1 MKLSNFDY
9 DLPPQL
15 IAQHPSRQRDRSRLL
30 VLNRREEGVEHRIFS
45 QLPSYLSAGD
55 LLVLNQTKVIPA
67 RLKGVK
73 VGTGGK
79 VEIFLLNQVRGDEWR
94 VLVRPGKRV
103 RPGTKISIGGG
114 RLRAQ
119 ITDGGQDGY
128 RGVRFTAEG
137 DFWQILQELGEVP
150 LPPYIKRKPEPVDRL
165 RYQTV
170 YAQTEGAVAAPTA
183 GLHFTEELLERIGA
197 KGVKT
202 ASLILHVGWGTF
214 RPIKSEEISEHRMEA
229 EYYHIPSEV
238 CSAIRKVKS
247 NRGKIYAVGTTTVR
261 ALESWGQE
269 ENPREGWTS
278 LFIYP
283 PFNFKVVDGLITNFH
298 LPRTSLLMLVSAFA
312 GRERVLTAYAEAI
325 REGYRFYSYGDAM
338 LIL

>member
-1 MKLSNFDY
+1 MKLSDFDY
-9 DLPPQL
+9 DFPPKL
-15 IAQHPSRQRDRSRLL
+15 IAQYSPPQRDRSRLL
-30 VLNRREEGVEHRIFS
+30 VLNRKEGEIEHRIFS
-45 QLPSYLSAGD
+45 QLSSYLNDGD

-73 VGTGGK
+73 EGTGGR
-79 VEIFLLNQVRGDEWR
+79 VELLLLNGVRENEWK
-94 VLVRPGKRV
+94 VLVRPGRRV

-128 RGVRFTAEG
+128 RLVRFTAEG
-137 DFWQILQELGEVP
+137 DFWQILQEVGEIP
-150 LPPYIKRKPEPVDRL
+150 LPPYIKRKPEPADKL

-183 GLHFTEELLERIGA
+183 GLHFTKDLLGKIRA
-197 KGVKT
+197 KGVKVG
-202 ASLILHVGWGTF
+202 SLILHVGWGTF
-214 RPIKSEEISEHRMEA
+214 RPVKSEEITEHRMES
-229 EYYHIPSEV
+229 EYYHIPSDLCQEIEEAK
-238 CSAIRKVKS
+238 SRGGKV
-247 NRGKIYAVGTTTVR
+247 YAVGTTTVR

-269 ENPREGWTS
+269 GNPREGWTS

-283 PFNFKVVDGLITNFH
+283 SFDFRVVDGLITNFH
-298 LPRTSLLMLVSAFA
+298 LPRTTLLMLVSAFA

-325 REGYRFYSYGDAM
+325 RGGYRFYSYGDAM
-338 LIL
+338 LVL

>member
-1 MKLSNFDY
+1 MKLSDFDY
-9 DLPPQL
+9 DLPPKL
-15 IAQHPSRQRDRSRLL
+15 IAQYPPPQRDRSRLL
-30 VLNRREEGVEHRIFS
+30 VLNRKEGEIEHRIFS
-45 QLPSYLSAGD
+45 QLSSYLNDGD

-73 VGTGGK
+73 EGTGGK
-79 VEIFLLNQVRGDEWR
+79 VELLLLNGVRENEWK
-94 VLVRPGKRV
+94 VLVRPGRRV

-128 RGVRFTAEG
+128 RLVRFTAEG
-137 DFWQILQELGEVP
+137 DFWQILQEVGEIP
-150 LPPYIKRKPEPVDRL
+150 LPPYIKRKPEPADKL

-183 GLHFTEELLERIGA
+183 GLHFTKDLLGKIRA
-197 KGVKT
+197 KGVKVG
-202 ASLILHVGWGTF
+202 SLILHVGWGTF
-214 RPIKSEEISEHRMEA
+214 RPVKSEEITEHRMGS
-229 EYYHIPSEV
+229 EYYRIPSDLCQEIEEAK
-238 CSAIRKVKS
+238 SRGGKV
-247 NRGKIYAVGTTTVR
+247 YAVGTTTVR

-269 ENPREGWTS
+269 GNPREGWTS

-283 PFNFKVVDGLITNFH
+283 SFDFRVVDGLITNFH
-298 LPRTSLLMLVSAFA
+298 LPRTTLLMLVSAFA

-325 REGYRFYSYGDAM
+325 RGGYRFYSYGDAM

>member
-1 MKLSNFDY
+1 MKLSDFDY
-9 DLPPQL
+9 DLPPKL
-15 IAQHPSRQRDRSRLL
+15 IAQYPPPQRDRSRLL
-30 VLNRREEGVEHRIFS
+30 VLNRKEGEIEHRIFS

-73 VGTGGK
+73 EGTGGK
-79 VEIFLLNQVRGDEWR
+79 VELLLLNGVRENEWK
-94 VLVRPGKRV
+94 VLVRPGRRV

-128 RGVRFTAEG
+128 RLVRFTAEG
-137 DFWQILQELGEVP
+137 DFWQILQEVGEIP
-150 LPPYIKRKPEPVDRL
+150 LPPYIKRKPEPADKL

-183 GLHFTEELLERIGA
+183 GLHFTKDLLGKIRA
-197 KGVKT
+197 KGVKVG
-202 ASLILHVGWGTF
+202 SLILHVGWGTF
-214 RPIKSEEISEHRMEA
+214 RPVKSEEITEHRMGS
-229 EYYHIPSEV
+229 EYYRIPSDLCQEIEEAK
-238 CSAIRKVKS
+238 SRGGKV
-247 NRGKIYAVGTTTVR
+247 YAVGTTTVR

-269 ENPREGWTS
+269 GNPREGWTS

-283 PFNFKVVDGLITNFH
+283 SFDFRVVDGLITNFH
-298 LPRTSLLMLVSAFA
+298 LPRTTLLMLVSAFA

-325 REGYRFYSYGDAM
+325 RGGYRFYSYGDAM